1 MRIAI
6 VGMGYVGI
14 QLAVRLGRQIDTVGF
29 DTNEKLLAHY
39 RNGTDPTGEVT
50 DQQLTEAARLT
61 FSSKSDGVR
70 ACDIYIVAVP
80 TPVDNANQPDFG
92 PLKEAS
98 RTVGA
103 VMPKGATVVYESTV
117 YPGATEEICVPELEA
132 ASGMTW
138 QSDFHVAYS
147 PERINPGDAEHT
159 LDSITK
165 VVSADDE
172 ATLKTVSELY
182 GSIVPAGIYEASS
195 IQVAEAAKV
204 IENTQRDLNIAL
216 VNEFALIF
224 NRQGIDTT
232 EVLEAAGSKWN
243 FLPFRP
249 GLVGGHCI
257 GVDPY
262 YLTHRA
268 QMLGYHPEVVL
279 AGRKI
284 NDGMGRYIAS
294 EAVKLM
300 VREGIHPQQAG
311 VRILGVTFKEDC
323 ADIRN
328 SQVIPMIQELAS
340 YGIKVSAQDPLA
352 DPDEF
357 RKVSGIHLD
366 DMSANDPVDLVVYAV
381 PHAAFQAVGRSL
393 IRDRLKQPGV
403 LMDVKAVFSKTEFEN
418 DGVVHWRL

>member
-14 QLAVRLGRQIDTVGF
+14 QLAVRLGRRYDTVGF
-29 DTNEKLLAHY
+29 DTNENLLTHY
-39 RNGTDPTGEVT
+39 RYGSDPTGEVT
-50 DQQLTEAARLT
+50 GQQLTEAVRLT
-61 FSSKSDGVR
+61 FSSEVDALNAR
-70 ACDIYIVAVP
+70 DIYVVAVP
-80 TPVDNANQPDFG
+80 TPVDNANRPDFR
-92 PLKEAS
+92 PLVEAS
-98 RTVGA
+98 RMVGS
-103 VMPKGATVVYESTV
+103 VMPKGATIVYESTV

-132 ASGMTW
+132 ASGMSW
-138 QSDFHVAYS
+138 QSEFHVAYS

-165 VVSADDE
+165 VVAADDE
-172 ATLKTVSELY
+172 ATLQVVSQLY

-300 VREGIHPQQAG
+300 VKEGIHPQQAR
-311 VRILGVTFKEDC
+311 VLILGVTFKEDC

-328 SQVIPMIQELAS
+328 SQVIPMIREFLS

-357 RKVSGIHLD
+357 RNEAGTPLVE
-366 DMSANDPVDLVVYAV
+366 MSSMEHADVVVYAV
-381 PHAAFQAVGRSL
+381 PHVAFKAAGQSL

-418 DGVVHWRL
+418 DSVVHWRL